1 MEYRLY
7 ITSLYDIYNSLLTEK
22 QKTYFE
28 EYYFNNLTLSELSE
42 NYGISRNGIYKQIR
56 NILIVWLLTGI
67 WHGANW
73 TFLIWGLLFGIIL
86 IIEKL
91 WLNKFMEKLPS
102 FIRRIYVL
110 FIVMILFISKI
121 D

>member
-42 NYGISRNGIYKQIR
+42 NYGISRNGIYKQIKE
-56 NILIVWLLTGI
+56 
-67 WHGANW
+67 AE
-73 TFLIWGLLFGIIL
+73 
-86 IIEKL
+86 EKL
-91 WLNKFMEKLPS
+91 KNFEEKLK
-102 FIRRIYVL
+102 
-110 FIVMILFISKI
+110 ILEKNKKIKELIKNIDDKIKNKISDI
-121 D
+121 L